1 MKLPENNRVK
11 WNYVGLAFV
20 IPTALMLI
28 VYIICGYEPFGKYSL
43 LYSDMYHQ
51 YYPFFYAFRKALLSG
66 ESLLWNW
73 SAGMGM
79 DYLGL
84 ISYYLASPLN
94 LLSVLVPEPWV
105 LEYFCLL
112 MPIKLGIAS
121 GFFAI
126 MLKKLFGN
134 DDLSITLFGC
144 FYGMCAWAL
153 GYQWNIMWLDTFALL
168 PLVMLGTV
176 QLLRDKKFILYTV
189 TLFLS
194 VFANYYVGFF
204 VCIFVFLFF
213 FCYEICRFKGIGRF
227 FGDLCRIGF
236 FSILAIGMTAI
247 LELPALAAL
256 QNTQSSVNTYPEG
269 FAVNIVSGELVTA
282 AKEAWNTYKTAKEAG
297 EETFALWWTAIKT
310 SLPPLLE
317 AMQKVSGN
325 LGGGLEPTFKDGLPN
340 IYCGVFPVALGF
352 LFLMSKDVRFR
363 DKLCSVLLLTF
374 FGLSFILRQL
384 DYIWHGF
391 HFTNQ
396 IPYRFS
402 FLYSFVILYMAYR
415 AWLLRNSYKLWQV
428 ITAGILSCGLLLWSE
443 NRTDGA
449 YLAWN
454 LAFLGLYLTCMG
466 YHTIADTLDVGEEP
480 EAPAVPMEAF
490 RAETFPVQQVDDA
503 TPMPEEL
510 DPEHMD
516 LPNAEINADLLV
528 DLDALLAP
536 EPEEDP
542 APTPRRR
549 FRFPSPDEHRRYA
562 ALAIAAFMALE
573 LVLNVANFSARFP
586 ATYAAN
592 YPRGT
597 TDAASMIK
605 VMQELEDD
613 TPFYRAEVTHSQ
625 TLNDGALNG
634 YNGISTFTSSANV
647 KVTEFME
654 QFGFAAKNTYNRY
667 LFEEASPVANLF
679 LGIKYMIDREGQVEE
694 NSYFDVKHVFGNI
707 TLLENNAYL
716 PLGFLAES
724 SLADFDFYSNS
735 TSFKFQNAVFKAA
748 TGLDTNV
755 WVNEPGSSLTVTSD
769 EHITKTV
776 QALSGYC
783 NYSVGDT
790 SGKITYTYTIAKE
803 GFLCLD
809 MNLPKRNS
817 FSVYKV
823 DTSGETPIDTLL
835 YTESISLPQMFSVCE
850 VKPGDTIKVVI
861 TCAAN
866 ESTSMTI
873 RAAVA
878 QKEVFQQGYDILNAS
893 TLRLSECTSTYISG
907 VIDCNRDGLLYTSI
921 PQDGNWTAYVDGE
934 IVEAVLV
941 GDVMLSIPMTEGT
954 HTVEFRYTN
963 AAFEYGALISL
974 GCAAVFGGI
983 VLGAWLARRK
993 KKGTED

>member
-1 MKLPENNRVK
+1 MRLPENDRVK
-11 WNYVGLAFV
+11 WNYVGLAFL

-28 VYIICGYEPFGKYSL
+28 VYIICGYEPFGQYSL

-94 LLSVLVPEPWV
+94 LLSVLVPEQWV

-112 MPIKLGIAS
+112 MPIKLGLAS

-126 MLKKLFGN
+126 MLKKLFGQ

-168 PLVMLGTV
+168 PLLMLGTV
-176 QLLRDKKFILYTV
+176 QLLRDKKFVLYTV

-204 VCIFVFLFF
+204 VCIFVLLFF
-213 FCYEICRFKGIGRF
+213 FCYELCRFKSVGRF
-227 FGDLCRIGF
+227 LADLCRIGF
-236 FSILAIGMTAI
+236 FTVLAIGMTAV

-269 FAVNIVSGELVTA
+269 FSVNIVSGELVTA
-282 AKEAWNTYKTAKEAG
+282 AKEAWVVFKQAKEAG
-297 EETFALWWTAIKT
+297 EETFQLWLDAMKASI
-310 SLPPLLE
+310 PPLLQ
-317 AMQKVSGN
+317 AMRQVSGN
-325 LGGGLEPTFKDGLPN
+325 LGGGLEPTFKEGLPN

-352 LFLMSKDVRFR
+352 LFLLSGKVKFR
-363 DKLCSVLLLTF
+363 DKLCSVVLLTF

-415 AWLLRNSYKLWQV
+415 AWLLRGSYKLWQI
-428 ITAGILSCGLLLWSE
+428 ITAGVLSCGLMLWSE
-443 NRTDGA
+443 NRTDAA

-466 YHTIADTLDVGEEP
+466 YYAIADTLQVEEEP
-480 EAPAVPMEAF
+480 EETPVPMEEF
-490 RAETFPVQQVDDA
+490 HNETISLEEGEAEAQ
-503 TPMPEEL
+503 EEL
-510 DPEHMD
+510 DLSE
-516 LPNAEINADLLV
+516 EDLLAG
-528 DLDALLAP
+528 LDALLS
-536 EPEEDP
+536 EETPEEEDWEIAEEKP
-542 APTPRRR
+542 R
-549 FRFPSPDEHRRYA
+549 FRLHLPTADAHRSYA

-597 TDAASMIK
+597 EDTISMNKI
-605 VMQELEDD
+605 MQELEDD
-613 TPFYRAEVTHSQ
+613 TSFYRAEVTHSQ
-625 TLNDGALNG
+625 TLNDGALIG

-647 KVTEFME
+647 NVTLFME
-654 QFGFAAKNTYNRY
+654 QFGFAARNTYNRY

-679 LGIKYMIDREGQVEE
+679 LGLKYMIDREGQVEE
-694 NSYFDVKHVFGNI
+694 NAYFDTKHTLGNI

-716 PLGFLAES
+716 PLGFLADS
-724 SLADFDFYSNS
+724 GLAELDFFNGS
-735 TSFKFQNAVFKAA
+735 SFKFQNAIFRAA
-748 TGLDTNV
+748 TGVDKAV
-755 WVNEPGSSLTVTSD
+755 WVYEPGQSLTITSD
-769 EHITKTV
+769 AHISKQV
-776 QALSGYC
+776 QTLSGYC
-783 NYSVGDT
+783 NYKCEGAA
-790 SGKITYTYTIAKE
+790 GKITYTYTIANE

-823 DTSGETPIDTLL
+823 EGEGESAVERLL
-835 YTESISLPQMFSVCE
+835 YTESVSLPQMFSVCD
-850 VKPGDTIKVVI
+850 VKPGDVIKVVI
-861 TCAAN
+861 KCTAN
-866 ESTSMTI
+866 ESSSMTV
-873 RAAVA
+873 RAATVR
-878 QKEVFQQGYDILNAS
+878 EDVFREGYDILAAS
-893 TLRLSECTSTYISG
+893 VLQLTDCTSTYVSG
-907 VIDCNRDGLLYTSI
+907 VIDCDRDGLLYTSI

-934 IVEAVLV
+934 AVETVLV
-941 GDVMLSIPMTEGT
+941 GDVMLSIPMTEGA

-963 AAFEYGALISL
+963 TAFEYGAVISL
-974 GCAAVFGGI
+974 ACAAVFGGV
-983 VLGAWLARRK
+983 VLGAWLIRRK
-993 KKGTED
+993 KDKNRDE